1 MGRLI
6 RTTVATLVVAWLGL
20 LLASMIAALTRRSGA
35 HIPDESSD
43 ELDIVTVYD
52 QLDFTSRATDLR
64 RGTVELWFGGGTVD
78 LRGATL
84 APGGATITTR
94 SVFGGGALVV
104 PDDWNVTT
112 RIVGIGGAGD
122 GRPKIERSP
131 DAPHLTL
138 DGFVLFG
145 GWGVV
150 SRPPQEET
158 ALPAD

>member
-1 MGRLI
+1 MLVATLGEDRRPVMGRFI

-43 ELDIVTVYD
+43 ELDIVAVYD

-112 RIVGIGGAGD
+112 RIVGIGG
-122 GRPKIERSP
+122 
-131 DAPHLTL
+131 
-138 DGFVLFG
+138 G
-145 GWGVV
+145 GARGARAQAKAQTH
-150 SRPPQEET
+150 RPP
-158 ALPAD
+158 PP

>member
-1 MGRLI
+1 MGRFI
-6 RTTVATLVVAWLGL
+6 RTTIATLLVAWLGL
-20 LLASMIAALTRRSGA
+20 LLASMIAALTRRSAA
-35 HIPDESSD
+35 HVPDESSD
-43 ELDIVTVYD
+43 ELDILTVYD
-52 QLDFTSRATDLR
+52 ELNFTSRAGELR
-64 RGTVELWFGGGTVD
+64 GGTIELWFGGGTVD

-94 SVFGGGALVV
+94 SVFGGGELVV

-122 GRPKIERSP
+122 GRPVIERSP

-138 DGFVLFG
+138 DGVALFG

-150 SRPPQEET
+150 SRPPEEEA
-158 ALPAD
+158 ALAVG

>member
-1 MGRLI
+1 MLVATLGEDRRPVMGRFI

-35 HIPDESSD
+35 HVPDESSD

-84 APGGATITTR
+84 APAGAPITTGC
-94 SVFGGGALVV
+94 VFGGGGPAV
-104 PDDWNVTT
+104 PDGWDPAP
-112 RIVGIGGAGD
+112 RILGA
-122 GRPKIERSP
+122 
-131 DAPHLTL
+131 
-138 DGFVLFG
+138 
-145 GWGVV
+145 
-150 SRPPQEET
+150 
-158 ALPAD
+158 